1 MARVSL
7 IFGTTYPDGTLISD
21 ADWSGFLNDV
31 VTPRFPDGL
40 TQFDAYGQWKRPD
53 GRIAKL
59 PSRMLLI
66 WYVRAPDAGARIE
79 AIRSS
84 FRQRFDQLSV
94 MRVDGRDCVSF

>member
-7 IFGTTYPDGTLISD
+7 IFGTTYADGKLISD
-21 ADWSGFLNDV
+21 ADWARFLNDD

-40 TQFDAYGQWKRPD
+40 TQFDVYGQWQRPD
-53 GRIAKL
+53 GGIAKL

-66 WYVRAPDAGARIE
+66 WYVRNADSDARID
-79 AIRSS
+79 AIRSI
-84 FRQRFDQLSV
+84 FKQRFDQLSV